1 MTEPLTIIVDP
12 GSEPTRLDVFVAAR
26 IEKSRTQVQK
36 LIKADVVQVNGL
48 NRAPHDLVRPGDS
61 VTIRGDAEA
70 TLRPRVT
77 ETHVAEPTVIDED
90 DNYLVVNKPSG
101 LVVHGGPGIH
111 EETLADWA
119 VEHDQKISAVGDRPN
134 ERPGIVHRLDRDVSG
149 VMVIAKTPRA
159 FDDLKNQFQNHS
171 ITKKYVALVHG
182 FLKVD
187 SGKIDFAIARKPDK
201 SGLMVARPGSTEG
214 RAAETHF
221 RVLKTLKG
229 MTLVQVETL
238 TGRTH
243 QIRVHFKAIGHA
255 LVGDPLYKNRR
266 LKLEKYRAPRVCL
279 HAAILGFTDLKG
291 NARRYE
297 APLPADLQQYFAR
310 LGG

>member
-1 MTEPLTIIVDP
+1 MPEPLTIIVEA
-12 GSEPTRLDVFVAAR
+12 GNEPTRLDVFVAAR

-36 LIKADVVQVNGL
+36 LIKAGVVVVNGKTH
-48 NRAPHDLVRPGDS
+48 APHDMVRPGDIVS
-61 VTIRGDAEA
+61 ISDAEA

-77 ETHVAEPTVIDED
+77 ETHSAEPTVIDED
-90 DNYLVVNKPSG
+90 ENYLVVNKPSG

-119 VEHDQKISAVGDRPN
+119 VEHDMHISMVGDRPN

-149 VMVIAKTPRA
+149 VMVIAKTQRA
-159 FDDLKNQFQNHS
+159 FDDLKNQFQNHT
-171 ITKKYVALVHG
+171 ITKKYLALVHG

-266 LKLEKYRAPRVCL
+266 LKIEKYKAPRVCL
-279 HAAILGFTDLKG
+279 HAAILGFTDLKR
-291 NARRYE
+291 NERRYE